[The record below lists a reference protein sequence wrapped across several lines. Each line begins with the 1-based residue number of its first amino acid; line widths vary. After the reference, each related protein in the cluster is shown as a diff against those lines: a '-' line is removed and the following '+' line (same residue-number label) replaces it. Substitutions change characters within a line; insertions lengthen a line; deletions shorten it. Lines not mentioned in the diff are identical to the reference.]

1 MIEETDTQSSS
12 SSPSTTSS
20 SPSAAPQTSRP
31 PVVPTAV
38 ANSLPP
44 CRVCGEKASGFHYG
58 VNTYEACKGFFR
70 RSLQRK
76 EKYKCSASG
85 RCKIG
90 MGRRSTCPSCRYEKC
105 INVGMSK
112 TAIKTGRYT
121 HEKRTQDILEVKQL
135 EQEELR
141 QDHNHNIT
149 IITLPQSVEGTSI
162 QQDPI
167 TVTATGTASTTVT
180 RSKAR
185 GRLQTRSTKSSGNP
199 TTELSTP
206 SQDPELTITAVTI
219 PTAPSCTETAQ
230 ETTSPVVTGQATT
243 SHALEVHATT
253 ACTVRAQGS
262 ASLAF
267 SEESSTSNSSPEQAV
282 ISNTFPELTVTS
294 NTYQMQTLTS
304 NSFPEEGSNSSPEQA
319 STSNTF
325 PEHTGTSNTYSVQI
339 LPSNTFPEHT
349 GTSNTYPV
357 QTLPS
362 NTFPEHT
369 GTSNTYSVQTL
380 TSNTF
385 PTQATTSNTF
395 PAQSTLLTAEGAP
408 LHSALTP
415 PSDTEPAPPSVEDFD
430 SFPRPLSPAVEAFC
444 HLALSCVSP
453 PTQNDPLPM
462 LPLATPMPPTPEE
475 PIDCDSMIA
484 SLLEAHHTYICSST
498 YLSKAYLLEC
508 QLKHYEGYQNKQAMF
523 GPLSTLSH
531 DQYMEIYEKTGMDVD
546 NRQEMMHY
554 FATHMENGIK
564 KYINFVKLIPG
575 FTDLH
580 IEDQATLVKASRF
593 EFWMWGTFQGYNQ
606 DLMVACLPNGKCL
619 HRSEMGR
626 IWDEDFIVDMF
637 RFAQTLK
644 KIPLLPDE
652 FVIVKCI
659 CVTFADRSGLKEP
672 GKVEKIQWQLI
683 QCFLHMLKKNH
694 KSDMGLFAKV
704 IDRMMEIRTLTEW
717 NYKLAR
723 RMHVWPAIQQSPLLV
738 EMISM

>member
-1 MIEETDTQSSS
+1 MIEETDAQSSS
-12 SSPSTTSS
+12 SSPSTASTSTSS
-20 SPSAAPQTSRP
+20 STTSSPSRKSSATSLTSRP

-58 VNTYEACKGFFR
+58 VNTCEACKGFFR

-76 EKYKCSASG
+76 DKYKCSASG

-105 INVGMSK
+105 ISVGMSK

-135 EQEELR
+135 EQQELR

-149 IITLPQSVEGTSI
+149 IITLPQTVEGASI
-162 QQDPI
+162 QQAPI
-167 TVTATGTASTTVT
+167 TATTTTYPTVT

-185 GRLQTRSTKSSGNP
+185 DKGPSRSTKSGGNP
-199 TTELSTP
+199 TTES
-206 SQDPELTITAVTI
+206 SQEPELSITAVTI
-219 PTAPSCTETAQ
+219 QTSCTTSCTKTVQ
-230 ETTSPVVTGQATT
+230 EATSNVVTGQATT
-243 SHALEVHATT
+243 SLALEEDLTT
-253 ACTVRAQGS
+253 TCTVPAQKF
-262 ASLAF
+262 ASSAF
-267 SEESSTSNSSPEQAV
+267 SEVSSTSNSSPEQALT
-282 ISNTFPELTVTS
+282 SNMFPELTS
-294 NTYQMQTLTS
+294 NIYPMDTLTS
-304 NSFPEEGSNSSPEQA
+304 DTFPEETSTSNSLPEQA
-319 STSNTF
+319 STSK
-325 PEHTGTSNTYSVQI
+325 
-339 LPSNTFPEHT
+339 
-349 GTSNTYPV
+349 
-357 QTLPS
+357 
-362 NTFPEHT
+362 TFPEHT

-385 PTQATTSNTF
+385 LTQATASNTCTT
-395 PAQSTLLTAEGAP
+395 QSTPSQTAQVAP
-408 LHSALTP
+408 SDAAQDASYTILTP
-415 PSDTEPAPPSVEDFD
+415 PSDTEQAPPSVEDFD
-430 SFPRPLSPAVEAFC
+430 SFPSPLSPAVEAFC

-453 PTQNDPLPM
+453 TTQNDTLTM

-484 SLLEAHHTYICSST
+484 SLIEAHHTYISSST
-498 YLSKAYLLEC
+498 YLSKAYLLDC
-508 QLKHYEGYQNKQAMF
+508 QTKHYEVYQNKQAMF

-546 NRQEMMHY
+546 NRQEMMNY

-564 KYINFVKLIPG
+564 KYISFVKLIPG
-575 FTDLH
+575 FTDLN

-593 EFWMWGTFQGYNQ
+593 EFWMWGTFQGYNPE
-606 DLMVACLPNGKCL
+606 LMVACLPNGKCL
-619 HRSEMGR
+619 HRSEMCR
-626 IWDEDFIVDMF
+626 IWDENFIAEMF
-637 RFAQTLK
+637 RFSQTLK
-644 KIPLLPDE
+644 KLPLLPDE
-652 FVIVKCI
+652 FVLVKCI

-672 GKVEKIQWQLI
+672 GKVEQIQWRLI

-694 KSDMGLFAKV
+694 KSDAGLFAKV
-704 IDRMMEIRTLTEW
+704 IDRMMESRTLTEW
-717 NYKLAR
+717 NYKIAR